1 VIAILLDE
9 PERAEFARII
19 EADTRRI
26 SSAMGRVEAG
36 MVIEAK
42 KGDQRRLLLDRF
54 LHLTEAQILPVTAK
68 QAQTALEAYRRHG
81 RGRHAAPLDI
91 GDCFA
96 YAAAKATGEKL
107 LFKGGDFAQTDISPA
122 VAA

>member
-1 VIAILLDE
+1 
-9 PERAEFARII
+9 
-19 EADTRRI
+19 
-26 SSAMGRVEAG
+26 